1 MGRAHVSTHQLVA
14 GRYRLLEII
23 HRETNRICWYA
34 EDTGAGEISRPCLVT
49 QIGLPEDAREP
60 ERRAAAR
67 LLRTCENMALL
78 CPGRIAAV
86 VDAVV
91 EAGVLWTVNEWIDG
105 TPLGELLSEQG
116 TFNYVRAARIG
127 LGLLD
132 VLDAAHAEGITHGE
146 LSPGQVFV
154 REDHSVVVTGFGL
167 AGATLAPRLTAPAY
181 ASPEQARD
189 QRIGPA
195 ADLWA
200 LGAILYT
207 MVEGRPPFRD
217 RGRQENTLKGVDRL
231 PLRTPVRAGPL
242 TRVVQGL
249 LRKDSRERLT
259 RPVVREALTRALS
272 EDPEAALGAAP
283 APRLRGAYAA
293 MRPANPAWS
302 RRTVVAGT
310 ALAVVTVAAAVL
322 VATQGLPG
330 TDGGSDAAQSPAR
343 PPASAATPGE
353 GADGDS
359 GGPSGAP
366 SPPPSPA
373 STPTP
378 SSPAPKP
385 TPPPTPTRPPS
396 APATALPPGF
406 QRYRAAEGFSVALP
420 EGFERLD
427 TDRQGDVAYR
437 VVFGAAGDHRTLAV
451 TFSARVGPD
460 PVAVWRD
467 DVEPHLKREDGYD
480 RIGTIRATTYQ
491 GREAAD
497 MEWTAVVD
505 GTRVHTYGRGFLL
518 GGGRGFS
525 LRWTTPDAEWDDTA
539 NQEALRAFFRTFRPG
554 SD

>member
-23 HRETNRICWYA
+23 QRETNRICWYA

-49 QIGLPEDAREP
+49 QVGLPENPRAA
-60 ERRAAAR
+60 ERRAASR
-67 LLRTCENMALL
+67 LLRTSENMALL
-78 CPGRIAAV
+78 CPGRIATV
-86 VDAVV
+86 VDAV
-91 EAGVLWTVNEWIDG
+91 EEGGALWAVNEWIDG

-116 TFNYVRAARIG
+116 AFSYVRAARIG

-154 REDHSVVVTGFGL
+154 RVDHSVVVTGFGL

-189 QRIGPA
+189 HRIGPT

-217 RGRQENTLKGVDRL
+217 RGRPENTLKGVDRL

-242 TRVVQGL
+242 TQVVQGL

-259 RPVVREALTRALS
+259 RPVVREALTRALR
-272 EDPEAALGAAP
+272 EDPEAALAAAP
-283 APRLRGAYAA
+283 APRLRGAYTA
-293 MRPANPAWS
+293 MRPGNAAWS
-302 RRTVVAGT
+302 RRTVVTGT
-310 ALAVVTVAAAVL
+310 ALAVVTVAVAVL

-330 TDGGSDAAQSPAR
+330 TDGGGDAARSPVR

-353 GADGDS
+353 GTGGDPE
-359 GGPSGAP
+359 PSGAP
-366 SPPPSPA
+366 SSPPPSP
-373 STPTP
+373 TPTP
-378 SSPAPKP
+378 SSPSP
-385 TPPPTPTRPPS
+385 TPAPTSTPS
-396 APATALPPGF
+396 GPATALPAGF

-420 EGFERLD
+420 EDWKRLD
-427 TDRQGDVAYR
+427 TDRQGDLAYR
-437 VVFGAAGDHRTLAV
+437 VVFGAEGDDRTLAV
-451 TFSARVGPD
+451 TYSARVGPD

-467 DVEPHLKREDGYD
+467 DVEPNLKRADGYH
-480 RIGTIRATTYQ
+480 RIGAIRATTYQ

-497 MEWTAVVD
+497 MEWTADVD

-518 GGGRGFS
+518 GEGRSFS
-525 LRWTTPDAEWDDTA
+525 LRWTTPDADWDDAA
-539 NQEALRAFFRTFRPG
+539 NQVALRTFFKTFRPG

>member
-23 HRETNRICWYA
+23 QRETNRICWYA
-34 EDTGAGEISRPCLVT
+34 EDTGTGEISRPCLVT
-49 QIGLPEDAREP
+49 QIGLPEDPRGA

-67 LLRTCENMALL
+67 LLRTTENMALL
-78 CPGRIAAV
+78 CPGRIATV
-86 VDAVV
+86 VDAAE
-91 EAGVLWTVNEWIDG
+91 EAGALWTVNEWIDG

-116 TFNYVRAARIG
+116 TFNYVRAARTG
-127 LGLLD
+127 LELLD
-132 VLDAAHAEGITHGE
+132 VLDTAHAEGITHGE

-154 REDHSVVVTGFGL
+154 REDHSIVVTGFGL

-217 RGRQENTLKGVDRL
+217 RGRPENTLKGVDRL
-231 PLRTPVRAGPL
+231 PLRTPVHAGPL
-242 TRVVQGL
+242 TQVVQGL

-272 EDPEAALGAAP
+272 EDPEAALAAAS

-293 MRPANPAWS
+293 MRPGSPAWS
-302 RRTVVAGT
+302 RRTMVAGT
-310 ALAVVTVAAAVL
+310 ALAVVTVAVAVL

-330 TDGGSDAAQSPAR
+330 TDGGSNAAESPVR

-353 GADGDS
+353 GT
-359 GGPSGAP
+359 GGGSPEPSGAP
-366 SPPPSPA
+366 SPPKSPSP
-373 STPTP
+373 TPTP
-378 SSPAPKP
+378 SSPSP
-385 TPPPTPTRPPS
+385 TPTPTRS
-396 APATALPPGF
+396 VPATALPPGF
-406 QRYRAAEGFSVALP
+406 HRHQAAEGFSVALP
-420 EGFERLD
+420 EDWQRLD
-427 TDRQGDVAYR
+427 TDRQGDLRYR
-437 VVFGAAGDHRTLAV
+437 VVFGAEGDDRTLAV
-451 TFSARVGPD
+451 TYSEQVGPD

-467 DVEPHLKREDGYD
+467 EVEPNLKEADDYE
-480 RIGTIRATTYQ
+480 RIGAIRATTYQ
-491 GREAAD
+491 GRKAAD
-497 MEWTAVVD
+497 MEWTADAD
-505 GTRVHTYGRGFLL
+505 GTRVHTFGRGFLL
-518 GGGRGFS
+518 GEGRSFS
-525 LRWTTPDAEWDDTA
+525 LRWTTPDADWKDAA
-539 NQEALRAFFRTFRPG
+539 NQEALRTILKTFRPG